1 MKTILPLILT
11 LLIVYSGRSQSTDLS
26 FNLIKNKEYK
36 QVSTSKVSVEQ
47 EINGQKINMI
57 MTIGGTL
64 TFLVKDKDKNGYDM
78 DAQFEYLSMSM
89 QMPQGTSEFNSD
101 KNDENDFFSSLLGA
115 MKNKTFGITMS
126 KTGKITEV
134 KNAEALWETL
144 INQLEVPEMAKEQV
158 KAQISKA
165 YGADALKGNIE
176 MATAIY
182 PDRPVNKG
190 DKWKIDTKLESGMS
204 ALMTTEYEFVDVTS
218 EYALI
223 KGNSEIKTDD
233 KEAYIQTNG
242 MPLKYDLA
250 GTMLSEIKVD
260 KKTGWIIEAK
270 IKQEIKGDAYIKENP
285 QFPEGLKI
293 PMIMQNEMTI
303 TDN

>member
-176 MATAIY
+176 MATVIY